1 MKRQRGNAS
10 WHFPVFC
17 TGRKAVVMGR
27 CLRLTDS
34 RRWHEDTDS
43 APGAA
48 GRRSPDSSGASAKF
62 VRQGQVPQR
71 RRRAKASTRM
81 TRARPPAATGRA
93 SMASRLSPYCCR
105 TKAAPAKMTPARMAL
120 RPTQGRPAPVQAV
133 AVARFIGGQIEAAAG
148 QLRIEKLAGLF
159 GQLVAFQRAQAFV
172 IQFRVA
178 LLQQSL
184 FFVVRHGCTG
194 RVGAG
199 ACGETISGRKVM
211 RGRPRPS
218 SAPRTRCS
226 NSSLPMTGPSSWP
239 SSVTWA
245 SSRAGP

>member
-48 GRRSPDSSGASAKF
+48 GRKSPDSSGASAKF

-105 TKAAPAKMTPARMAL
+105 TRAAPAKRTPARMAL
-120 RPTQGRPAPVQAV
+120 RPTPRHCLCAGPSGSGTGCRRGALHRRPDRGR
-133 AVARFIGGQIEAAAG
+133 GG

-199 ACGETISGRKVM
+199 ACGETFPAGR
-211 RGRPRPS
+211 
-218 SAPRTRCS
+218 
-226 NSSLPMTGPSSWP
+226 
-239 SSVTWA
+239 
-245 SSRAGP
+245 

>member
-1 MKRQRGNAS
+1 MKRQNAS
-10 WHFPVFC
+10 WHFPVFLHRKESC
-17 TGRKAVVMGR
+17 RNGPMFAPDGQQAMARRYRQCSRRGRAGD
-27 CLRLTDS
+27 RLTAPEP
-34 RRWHEDTDS
+34 RRNLSGRDDTGKDGLETHT
-43 APGAA
+43 APLPLA
-48 GRRSPDSSGASAKF
+48 
-62 VRQGQVPQR
+62 
-71 RRRAKASTRM
+71 
-81 TRARPPAATGRA
+81 
-93 SMASRLSPYCCR
+93 
-105 TKAAPAKMTPARMAL
+105 
-120 RPTQGRPAPVQAV
+120 QGRPAPVQAV

-148 QLRIEKLAGLF
+148 QLRIKKLAGLF

-178 LLQQSL
+178 LLQQSF

-194 RVGAG
+194 RDGAG

>member
-105 TKAAPAKMTPARMAL
+105 TKAAPAKMTPARMILEKMIPARMTL
-120 RPTQGRPAPVQAV
+120 EKMILEMAETPEKMTPVTQTNQM
-133 AVARFIGGQIEAAAG
+133 ISQ
-148 QLRIEKLAGLF
+148 KK
-159 GQLVAFQRAQAFV
+159 QR
-172 IQFRVA
+172 
-178 LLQQSL
+178 S
-184 FFVVRHGCTG
+184 
-194 RVGAG
+194 
-199 ACGETISGRKVM
+199 
-211 RGRPRPS
+211 
-218 SAPRTRCS
+218 
-226 NSSLPMTGPSSWP
+226 
-239 SSVTWA
+239 
-245 SSRAGP
+245 